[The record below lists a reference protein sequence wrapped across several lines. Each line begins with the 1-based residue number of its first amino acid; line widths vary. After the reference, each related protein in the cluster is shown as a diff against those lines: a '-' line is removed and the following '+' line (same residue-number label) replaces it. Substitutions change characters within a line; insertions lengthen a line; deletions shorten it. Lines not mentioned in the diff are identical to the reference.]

1 MSGLLVSDLHLT
13 DNPRDEYRWD
23 IFNQIFD
30 VISDYE
36 VNQVYILGDL
46 TDKKD
51 NHSAKL
57 VSRIVENLL
66 DMKAIKPISFIAIV
80 KGNHDYT
87 DKDNPF
93 FEFLESISGIR
104 YTKNPEY
111 MGEGLTLLPHTK
123 NPIWDWQDLDR
134 FFFEDTTEIFMHQTV
149 KGSLASN
156 GMEMDGIPIEF
167 FNRFKK
173 LTHIFSG
180 DIHVPQN
187 VGNVTYVGAPYHINF
202 GDKYDPRMIVVRS
215 VGGGRITWES
225 IPTKFPRKMRID
237 IEHPSELLSHTFNK
251 DMIKVVLNL
260 KRSDLVHWNE
270 YRQEIHNICANK
282 PVELCGITLQE
293 QGSGSEQ
300 KKIQVQAIDS
310 KRIFDQFCEKENI
323 SGELKKY
330 GKEQL
335 DENKGSKL

>member
-66 DMKAIKPISFIAIV
+66 DMKAIKSISFIAIV

-111 MGEGLTLLPHTK
+111 MGEGLTL
-123 NPIWDWQDLDR
+123 
-134 FFFEDTTEIFMHQTV
+134 
-149 KGSLASN
+149 
-156 GMEMDGIPIEF
+156 
-167 FNRFKK
+167 
-173 LTHIFSG
+173 
-180 DIHVPQN
+180 
-187 VGNVTYVGAPYHINF
+187 
-202 GDKYDPRMIVVRS
+202 
-215 VGGGRITWES
+215 
-225 IPTKFPRKMRID
+225 
-237 IEHPSELLSHTFNK
+237 
-251 DMIKVVLNL
+251 
-260 KRSDLVHWNE
+260 
-270 YRQEIHNICANK
+270 
-282 PVELCGITLQE
+282 
-293 QGSGSEQ
+293 
-300 KKIQVQAIDS
+300 
-310 KRIFDQFCEKENI
+310 
-323 SGELKKY
+323 
-330 GKEQL
+330 
-335 DENKGSKL
+335 